1 MGKFFDLDSPLMR
14 ALSRMAD
21 LIWLNILMLFSAAP
35 ALILFYFTFTGG
47 LPVFVVLLIT
57 WAAALIIGP
66 ALTGMHYVLL
76 KMTRDEESYITKSFF
91 KSFRE
96 NFRQSVLLM
105 AIVFMVA
112 ALLAVDYYLFT
123 TDAMGN
129 FPAAVR
135 IPVIVVTLYLF
146 LVSLW
151 IFPLEAR
158 FVNRIPG
165 TLKNAFL
172 VSILAFPRT
181 LAMAVV
187 TVLPLVLFYFFELRM
202 TPFFI
207 MFGISVPAWV
217 CALLYNKVFKR
228 LEPETPEVTPDDQFT
243 VDTGE
248 DTLSQVSDVSNVP
261 EGGTKTDEE
270 D

>member
-21 LIWLNILMLFSAAP
+21 LIWLNILMLFSVAP

-47 LPVFVVLLIT
+47 LPVFAVLLIT
-57 WAAALIIGP
+57 WAAALIVGP
-66 ALTGMHYVLL
+66 ALTGMNYVLL

-91 KSFRE
+91 RSFRE
-96 NFRQSVLLM
+96 NFRQSVILM
-105 AIVFMVA
+105 AIVFLVA

-158 FVNRIPG
+158 FVNGVAG

-181 LAMAVV
+181 LAMAAVS
-187 TVLPLVLFYFFELRM
+187 VLPLVLYYFFGLRL
-202 TPFFI
+202 TPFYI

-228 LEPETPEVTPDDQFT
+228 LEPEAAEVTPDDQFT
-243 VDTGE
+243 VDTEGTAFSQLSE
-248 DTLSQVSDVSNVP
+248 DSEVP
-261 EGGTKTDEE
+261 EGGTLTDEE

>member
-1 MGKFFDLDSPLMR
+1 
-14 ALSRMAD
+14 MAD
-21 LIWLNILMLFSAAP
+21 LIWLNILMLFSVAP

-47 LPVFVVLLIT
+47 LPVFAVLLIT
-57 WAAALIIGP
+57 WAAALIVGP
-66 ALTGMHYVLL
+66 ALTGMNYVLL

-91 KSFRE
+91 RSFRE

-105 AIVFMVA
+105 AIVFLVA

-158 FVNRIPG
+158 FVNGVAG

-181 LAMAVV
+181 LAMAAV
-187 TVLPLVLFYFFELRM
+187 TVLSLVLFYFFGLRL
-202 TPFFI
+202 TPFYI

-228 LEPETPEVTPDDQFT
+228 LEPEAAEVTPDDQFT
-243 VDTGE
+243 VDTEGTAFSQLPE
-248 DTLSQVSDVSNVP
+248 DSEVP
-261 EGGTKTDEE
+261 EGGTLTDEE

>member
-1 MGKFFDLDSPLMR
+1 MGKFFDLESPLMR

-21 LIWLNILMLFSAAP
+21 LIWLNILMLFSVAP

-47 LPVFVVLLIT
+47 LPIPVVIFVT
-57 WAAALIIGP
+57 WAAALIVGP
-66 ALTGMHYVLL
+66 AMTGMHYVLL

-96 NFRQSVLLM
+96 NFRQSVVLM
-105 AIVFMVA
+105 AIVFIVT
-112 ALLAVDYYLFT
+112 ALLAMDYYLLT
-123 TDAMGN
+123 TDMMSS
-129 FPAAVR
+129 FPMALR
-135 IPVIVVTLYLF
+135 IPIFVVSLYLF

-158 FVNRIPG
+158 FVNRVTG
-165 TLKNAFL
+165 TIRNAFF

-181 LAMAVV
+181 LAMAAV
-187 TVLPLVLFYFFELRM
+187 TLLPLLLFYFFNVRL
-202 TPFFI
+202 TPFYI

-228 LEPETPEVTPDDQFT
+228 LEPEATEVTPDDQFT

-248 DTLSQVSDVSNVP
+248 TELSQMSEVPELP
-261 EGGTKTDEE
+261 EGGDKADEE